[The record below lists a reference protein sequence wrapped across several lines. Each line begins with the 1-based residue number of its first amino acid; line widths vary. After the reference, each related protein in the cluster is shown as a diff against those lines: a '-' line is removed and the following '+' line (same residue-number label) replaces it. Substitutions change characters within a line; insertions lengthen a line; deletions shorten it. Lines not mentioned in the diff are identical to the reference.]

1 MFENICGGLMPFS
14 FLTAAVACAISGLVV
29 GAFLQ
34 KYQPIPPW
42 NRKPAKPH
50 PSPKV

>member
-1 MFENICGGLMPFS
+1 MFENLQCGFYPAA
-14 FLTAAVACAISGLVV
+14 FLAIAVACAVSGLVV

-42 NRKPAKPH
+42 NRKPANPH
-50 PSPKV
+50 PED

>member
-14 FLTAAVACAISGLVV
+14 FLTAAFAFAVSGLVV
-29 GAFLQ
+29 DAFLH

-42 NRKPAKPH
+42 NRKPSLQNPT
-50 PSPKV
+50 PED